1 MKGVKGRRVGWRE
14 RPRPLTLGAV
24 GSPSA
29 SDGGKNALLRALP
42 SIEQLLRRPSLEAR
56 LSAIPRARAVAA
68 LRLAVDRVRARL
80 LRGEP
85 RAFEDSDVDEA
96 LRLLATPH
104 LRPVLNATGVVLHT
118 NLGRAPLAPE
128 AVARVAAVAR
138 GYSNLEY
145 DLDEGERGSRYA
157 PVVELL
163 TQLTG
168 AEDALVVNNCAG
180 AALLVLATLAAGRE
194 AIVSRG
200 ELVEIGGG
208 FRVPDVMAQSGA
220 RLVEVGTTNRTRR
233 SDYESALT
241 ADTGV
246 LMKVHRSNFALVGFT
261 EEVEVKE
268 LAGLGR
274 ARGVPV
280 FVDLGSGALVPLTGE
295 GLTEEPTVP
304 ATVAAG
310 SDVVAFSGDKLLG
323 GPQAGIIVGRAAL
336 ISRIKK
342 HPLTRALR
350 IDKMTV
356 AALEATLELYR
367 DGRPEAVPTYRLL
380 TWPPEVLS
388 ARAGRLLALLS
399 MKGIKARVAPVSGQV
414 GGGAMPLA
422 RLPSFACILT
432 VEEPAAVLECLRGA
446 EVPVIGR
453 ISDGEVVMDVR
464 CLAEEDL
471 GPVAEAV
478 AMATQGRQPC

>member
-1 MKGVKGRRVGWRE
+1 MG
-14 RPRPLTLGAV
+14 L
-24 GSPSA
+24 PSA
-29 SDGGKNALLRALP
+29 EDGGKNALLRALP

-56 LSAIPRARAVAA
+56 LAAVPRARAVEA
-68 LRLAVDRVRARL
+68 LRLAVRRVRERL
-80 LRGEP
+80 LRGEARP
-85 RAFEDSDVDEA
+85 FLDEDVDEA
-96 LRLLATPH
+96 LRTLGTPR

-180 AALLVLATLAAGRE
+180 AALLVLATLASGRE

-208 FRVPDVMAQSGA
+208 FRVPDVMRQSGA

-233 SDYESALT
+233 SDYESALGP
-241 ADTGV
+241 DTGV
-246 LMKVHRSNFALVGFT
+246 LMKVHRSNFAVVGFT
-261 EEVEVKE
+261 EEVDVKE
-268 LAGLGR
+268 LSAAGR
-274 ARGVPV
+274 ARDVPV
-280 FVDLGSGALVPLTGE
+280 FVDLGSGALVPLVGE

-310 SDVVAFSGDKLLG
+310 ADVVAFSGDKLLG
-323 GPQAGIIVGRAAL
+323 GPQAGIIVGRKAL
-336 ISRIKK
+336 IARIKA
-342 HPLTRALR
+342 HPLCRALR
-350 IDKMTV
+350 VDKMTV

-367 DGRPEAVPTYRLL
+367 DGRPEAVPTWRLL
-380 TWPPEVLS
+380 SQPAEALR
-388 ARAGRLLALLS
+388 ARAERLHALLAERKVHS
-399 MKGIKARVAPVSGQV
+399 RVSPISGQV

-432 VEEPAAVLECLRGA
+432 LEEPSSLLERLRGE

-453 ISDGEVVMDVR
+453 ISDGEVLLDVR
-464 CLAEEDL
+464 CLTEEEL
-471 GPVAEAV
+471 EPAARAV
-478 AMATQGRQPC
+478 AAALQGRQPC

>member
-1 MKGVKGRRVGWRE
+1 MG
-14 RPRPLTLGAV
+14 L
-24 GSPSA
+24 PSEEG
-29 SDGGKNALLRALP
+29 GGKNALLRALP

-56 LSAIPRARAVAA
+56 LAAVPRARAVEA
-68 LRLAVDRVRARL
+68 LRLAVRRVRERL
-80 LRGEP
+80 LRGEARP
-85 RAFEDSDVDEA
+85 FADEDVDEA
-96 LRLLATPH
+96 LRTLATPR

-118 NLGRAPLAPE
+118 NLGRAPLAAE

-168 AEDALVVNNCAG
+168 AEEALVVNNCAG
-180 AALLVLATLAAGRE
+180 AALLVLATLASGRE

-208 FRVPDVMAQSGA
+208 FRVPDVMRQSGA

-233 SDYESALT
+233 SDYESALGPE
-241 ADTGV
+241 TGV
-246 LMKVHRSNFALVGFT
+246 LMKVHRSNFAVVGFT

-268 LAGLGR
+268 LAAAGR
-274 ARGVPV
+274 VHGVPV
-280 FVDLGSGALVPLTGE
+280 FVDLGSGALVPLVGE
-295 GLTEEPTVP
+295 GLTGEPTVP

-310 SDVVAFSGDKLLG
+310 ADVVAFSGDKLLG
-323 GPQAGIIVGRAAL
+323 GPQAGIIVGRKAL
-336 ISRIKK
+336 LARIKA
-342 HPLTRALR
+342 HPLCRALR
-350 IDKMTV
+350 VDKMTV

-367 DGRPEAVPTYRLL
+367 DGRPEAVPTWRLL
-380 TWPPEVLS
+380 TQPAEVLR
-388 ARAGRLLALLS
+388 ARAERLHALLAERNVPS
-399 MKGIKARVAPVSGQV
+399 RVSSISGQV

-432 VEEPAAVLECLRGA
+432 LGGPASFLDRLRGE

-453 ISDGEVVMDVR
+453 ISDGEVLLDVR
-464 CLAEEDL
+464 CLTEEEL
-471 GPVAEAV
+471 EPAARAV
-478 AMATQGRQPC
+478 AAALQGRQPC

>member
-1 MKGVKGRRVGWRE
+1 VGE
-14 RPRPLTLGAV
+14 
-24 GSPSA
+24 PSTK
-29 SDGGKNALLRALP
+29 DGGKNALLRALP
-42 SIEQLLRRPSLEAR
+42 SIEQLLRRPSLEER
-56 LSAIPRARAVAA
+56 LAGIPRARAVAA
-68 LRLAVDRVRARL
+68 LRLAVERVRERL
-80 LRGEP
+80 LRGEARP
-85 RAFEDSDVDEA
+85 FEDADVDAA
-96 LRLLATPH
+96 LRTLATPN

-118 NLGRAPLAPE
+118 NLGRAPLARE
-128 AVARVAAVAR
+128 AVERVAAVSR
-138 GYSNLEY
+138 DYCNLEY

-157 PVVELL
+157 PVIDLL

-208 FRVPDVMAQSGA
+208 FRVPDVMKQSGA

-241 ADTGV
+241 PDTGV

-268 LAGLGR
+268 LSALGR
-274 ARGVPV
+274 AREVPV
-280 FVDLGSGALVPLTGE
+280 FVDLGSGALVPLVGE
-295 GLTEEPTVP
+295 GLTDEPTVP
-304 ATVAAG
+304 ATVGAG
-310 SDVVAFSGDKLLG
+310 ADVVAFSGDKLLG

-336 ISRIKK
+336 LARIKK

-380 TWPPEVLS
+380 TQAPETLR
-388 ARAGRLLALLS
+388 ARAERLHALLEA
-399 MKGIKARVAPVSGQV
+399 KGVKSRVAPTSGQV

-432 VEEPAAVLECLRGA
+432 VGGPAALLERLRGS

-453 ISDGEVVMDVR
+453 ISDGEVVIDVR
-464 CLAEEDL
+464 CLSEEDL

-478 AMATQGRQPC
+478 GTAS

>member
-1 MKGVKGRRVGWRE
+1 VG
-14 RPRPLTLGAV
+14 L
-24 GSPSA
+24 PSA
-29 SDGGKNALLRALP
+29 EDGGKNALLRALP

-56 LSAIPRARAVAA
+56 LAAVPRARAVEA
-68 LRLAVDRVRARL
+68 LRLAVRRVRERL
-80 LRGEP
+80 LRGEARP
-85 RAFEDSDVDEA
+85 FQDEDVDEA
-96 LRLLATPH
+96 LRTLATPR

-208 FRVPDVMAQSGA
+208 FRVPDVMKQSGA

-241 ADTGV
+241 PDTGV
-246 LMKVHRSNFALVGFT
+246 LMKVHRSNFAVVGFT
-261 EEVEVKE
+261 EEVEVKD
-268 LAGLGR
+268 LAALGR

-295 GLTEEPTVP
+295 GLTDEPTVP

-310 SDVVAFSGDKLLG
+310 ADVVAFSGDKLLG
-323 GPQAGIIVGRAAL
+323 GPQAGIIVGRTEL
-336 ISRIKK
+336 IARIKK

-367 DGRPEAVPTYRLL
+367 DGRPEAVPTYRML
-380 TWPPEVLS
+380 TWPLEELQ
-388 ARAGRLLALLS
+388 ARAERLLALLV
-399 MKGIKARVAPVSGQV
+399 MKGIKARVAPISGQV

-422 RLPSFACILT
+422 RLPSYACILT
-432 VEEPAAVLECLRGA
+432 VGEPASFLECLRGA
-446 EVPVIGR
+446 GVPVIGR

-471 GPVAEAV
+471 GPVADAV
-478 AMATQGRQPC
+478 GTASQGRHAC